1 MNIGKAVLISISPKW
16 CDLIKNGEKTV
27 EIRKTYPNIGQ
38 NFKCYIY
45 ETLRGN
51 GIGKVIGEF
60 ICCWIDS
67 VSCYYS
73 NPENRIAYRKQPYTA
88 MTDRQMIDYLGNGKK
103 GYGWHI
109 SELVIYDEPID
120 VYAFYS
126 ATTGKQLTR
135 PPQSWCYV
143 YKLEE

>member
-1 MNIGKAVLISISPKW
+1 MNCAVLMSALPKW
-16 CDLIKNGEKTV
+16 CDLIKSGKKTV

-38 NFKCYIY
+38 IFKCYIY
-45 ETLRGN
+45 ETLKEN
-51 GIGKVIGEF
+51 GIGKVTGEF
-60 ICCWIDS
+60 ICDRIFP

-73 NPENRIAYRKQPYTA
+73 NPEHRLAYREQPCTA

-109 SELVIYDEPID
+109 SNLVIYDEPID
-120 VYAFYS
+120 IFAFYS

-143 YKLEE
+143 NKLEDKK

>member
-1 MNIGKAVLISISPKW
+1 MQKAVLISISPKW
-16 CDLIKNGEKTV
+16 CDLIKSGKKTV
-27 EIRKTYPNIGQ
+27 EIRKTYPNIDK

-45 ETLRGN
+45 ETLKEN
-51 GIGKVIGEF
+51 GIGKVTGEF
-60 ICCWIDS
+60 ICDRIFP

-73 NPENRIAYRKQPYTA
+73 NPEHRLAYREQPCTA

-109 SELVIYDEPID
+109 SNLVIYDEPID
-120 VYAFYS
+120 IYAFYS

-143 YKLEE
+143 KRELED